1 MMRLLIRLI
10 FSLCFLCLGGYAYT
24 HQFRVAYSSNN
35 IFEATAQNYIAS
47 LQNDKV
53 VISKDHSPNTRKLN
67 DKIKAV
73 EIEDDDDPVSFKKYS
88 EAGNYCIDFF
98 YLPKPVYVYRNYNSR
113 LPFCNYFSWSSCD
126 KFIVNRVIRI

>member
-1 MMRLLIRLI
+1 MMRLLIRFI

-24 HQFRVAYSSNN
+24 HQFRVTYSSNN
-35 IFEATAQNYIAS
+35 IFEASAQTYITS

-53 VISKDHSPNTRKLN
+53 VISKDHSSNTRKLN
-67 DKIKAV
+67 DKVKAV
-73 EIEDDDDPVSFKKYS
+73 EIDDDDDPVSFKKYS

-98 YLPKPVYVYRNYNSR
+98 YLPKPVYVYRNNNSR
-113 LPFCNYFSWSSCD
+113 LPFCNHFSGSSCD